1 MKTHEYIWLLVTLA
15 GSGVA
20 AYRLITDFA
29 RPQTVVDG
37 IFLGAGII
45 LAVNVA
51 AYVGYK
57 LFQANNVK
65 N

>member
-1 MKTHEYIWLLVTLA
+1 MKTHEYVWLLITLVA
-15 GSGVA
+15 SGVA

-29 RPQTVVDG
+29 MPTTV
-37 IFLGAGII
+37 LGWAYLVAGII

-51 AYVGYK
+51 SYIGYK

-65 N
+65 G